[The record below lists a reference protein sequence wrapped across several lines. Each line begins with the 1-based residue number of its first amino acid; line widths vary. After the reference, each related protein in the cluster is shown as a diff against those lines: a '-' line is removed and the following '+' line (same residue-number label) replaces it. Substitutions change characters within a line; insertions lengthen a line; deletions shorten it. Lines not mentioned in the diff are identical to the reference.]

1 MDFPDKLQPFP
12 PFENQRYPKNFV
24 LFILKSAIR
33 ASYIVRISF
42 CDRLIRML
50 EDKVL
55 VRRFK
60 SGDAAALE
68 RIYEKYKN
76 DLLALA
82 VSLMNDI
89 TAAEDAV
96 HDVFVN
102 FAQSAAKPYKI
113 KNLRRYLIASV
124 ANRVRSQQRYMQ
136 RHQTVGLENSDLP
149 SRNLNRPERWLIMNE
164 DLELLDRAL
173 AQIPYEQREVITLYM
188 QGGMSLREIARFQ
201 NESANTVRG
210 RYRYGLNKLR
220 SLLDGGVEK

>member
-1 MDFPDKLQPFP
+1 
-12 PFENQRYPKNFV
+12 
-24 LFILKSAIR
+24 
-33 ASYIVRISF
+33 
-42 CDRLIRML
+42 ML

-55 VRRFK
+55 VRKFK

-82 VSLMNDI
+82 VYLMNDI

-96 HDVFVN
+96 HDVFVS
-102 FAQSAAKPYKI
+102 FAQSVAKPYRI
-113 KNLRRYLIASV
+113 RNLKRYLMTSV
-124 ANRVRSQQRYMQ
+124 ANRVRSQQQYMQ
-136 RHQTVGLENSDLP
+136 RHRTVGLENSELP
-149 SRNLNRPERWLIMNE
+149 GRNLSRPERWLILNE
-164 DLELLDRAL
+164 DLKLLDRAL

-201 NESANTVRG
+201 NESANTVAG

-220 SLLDGGVEK
+220 SLLDSEAEK

>member
-1 MDFPDKLQPFP
+1 
-12 PFENQRYPKNFV
+12 
-24 LFILKSAIR
+24 
-33 ASYIVRISF
+33 
-42 CDRLIRML
+42 ML

-55 VRRFK
+55 VRKFK

-102 FAQSAAKPYKI
+102 FAQSVAKPYRI
-113 KNLRRYLIASV
+113 KNLKRYLTTSV
-124 ANRVRSQQRYMQ
+124 VNRVRSQQRYKH
-136 RHQTVGLENSDLP
+136 RHQTVGLDNSDLP
-149 SRNLNRPERWLIMNE
+149 SRNLSRPERWLILNE
-164 DLELLDRAL
+164 ELELLERAL

-188 QGGMSLREIARFQ
+188 QADMSLRKIAKFQ
-201 NESANTVRG
+201 NESANTVAG

-220 SLLDGGVEK
+220 SLLDGKVEK

>member
-1 MDFPDKLQPFP
+1 
-12 PFENQRYPKNFV
+12 
-24 LFILKSAIR
+24 
-33 ASYIVRISF
+33 
-42 CDRLIRML
+42 ML

-55 VRRFK
+55 VRKLR

-76 DLLALA
+76 DLLTLA

-102 FAQSAAKPYKI
+102 FAQSAAKPYRI
-113 KNLRRYLIASV
+113 KNLRRYLMASV

-149 SRNLNRPERWLIMNE
+149 SRPSSRPERWLIMNE